1 MDVGYTVKR
10 WHAEHAMM
18 LRRWRMEL
26 ANHEHRA
33 PFALAPPSAA
43 ANARCHCANGVGT
56 MRKRHVYGCPKGGR
70 RCSCKDE
77 KRFRIRERWRMT
89 LADA

>member
-10 WHAEHAMM
+10 WHTEHAMM

-26 ANHEHRA
+26 AKHEHRA
-33 PFALAPPSAA
+33 PFALAPPSVAA
-43 ANARCHCANGVGT
+43 TVSCHCANGIGS
-56 MRKRHVYGCPKGGR
+56 MRKHRVYGCER
-70 RCSCKDE
+70 RHCFCKDE
-77 KRFRIRERWRMT
+77 KRFRTRERWRMT